1 MGQGIEKCRKG
12 VLSVSPSVVFKLY
25 IGLRIPVTTGTFVL
39 RTCWIKS
46 PNSLKTYLVTS
57 YMMLCTIWYHLYN
70 LKNVKDTHRG
80 VLLLVTFRLQLEACN
95 FIKSN
100 IPPWRPV
107 LQLYKKETPTQVFFH
122 VEIAIFLSKNTYG
135 EIEHPRATAFT
146 YTFFLLLEIPT
157 SHMVSNGF
165 HIIIL
170 YTFRASFEHSETIF
184 TSELFATSFIQFRS
198 VSASAFSFFL

>member
-25 IGLRIPVTTGTFVL
+25 IGLRIPVTTGTFVV
-39 RTCWIKS
+39 RTCWIQS
-46 PNSLKTYLVTS
+46 SNPLKTYLVTS

-80 VLLLVTFRLQLEACN
+80 ELLLVTFRLQLEACN

-100 IPPWRPV
+100 IPPWRPLLPSWRNV
-107 LQLYKKETPTQVFFH
+107 GKKKETPTQVLFH
-122 VEIAIFLSKNTYG
+122 VKIAIFLSKNTYG

-157 SHMVSNGF
+157 SHMVSN
-165 HIIIL
+165 
-170 YTFRASFEHSETIF
+170 R
-184 TSELFATSFIQFRS
+184 
-198 VSASAFSFFL
+198 